1 MYLSDSGL
9 PSRGSPTIVLFLSI
23 YIFLFP
29 TLSSFLFFSFPSFFV
44 SHIHLEDI
52 NPFLVLLRTHTQ
64 SDS

>member
-29 TLSSFLFFSFPSFFV
+29 TLSSFLFFFLFV

-52 NPFLVLLRTHTQ
+52 NPFLVLLRAHTQ